1 MTIVGKMWIT
11 CRDALDPLRSWHRLR
26 AGYMSITTR
35 LHDILLRQLTKGRPP
50 IGMPILLV
58 AVLAATAWPG
68 SARAAECFRYGETVT
83 LSGHYFAHVAPPDD
97 GVVRDAR
104 NDVARRAA
112 LLSLVTPYCVAG
124 DDVSR
129 GVSAALSVQ
138 LNCPAIQAADGMELS
153 VTGRLLGAH
162 TGNGHTPVLLMC
174 L

>member
-1 MTIVGKMWIT
+1 MNLVGKVWIT
-11 CRDALDPLRSWHRLR
+11 CRDAAGRLGTWHRLR
-26 AGYMSITTR
+26 TGYLSITTK

-58 AVLAATAWPG
+58 AVLAGTVWSG

-97 GVVRDAR
+97 GIVRDAR

-112 LLSLVTPYCVAG
+112 LLSLAAPYCVAG

-129 GVSAALSVQ
+129 GVTAALSVQ
-138 LNCPAIQAADGMELS
+138 LNCPAIQAADGMALS